1 LDEIEKAHPDISQI
15 LLQIMDEGTVTGSNG
30 KVADCKN
37 IVLILTTNLGAEQ
50 AEKGSIGFA
59 QYMDEAYSDT
69 AFKKFFTPEFRNRL
83 DAVVTFGKLA
93 KPIMIKIVG
102 KFLMELKDKLTDKK
116 IEVNITDEAIDYLVE
131 KGFDPKMGARPMQR
145 TIDQEIKKP
154 LAKELLFGKLKNG
167 GKLTINTVDNKIV
180 LEIAD
185 TVEILNT

>member
-1 LDEIEKAHPDISQI
+1 
-15 LLQIMDEGTVTGSNG
+15 MDEGTVTGSNG

-154 LAKELLFGKLKNG
+154 LSKELLFGKLKNG

>member
-1 LDEIEKAHPDISQI
+1 
-15 LLQIMDEGTVTGSNG
+15 
-30 KVADCKN
+30 
-37 IVLILTTNLGAEQ
+37 
-50 AEKGSIGFA
+50 
-59 QYMDEAYSDT
+59 
-69 AFKKFFTPEFRNRL
+69 
-83 DAVVTFGKLA
+83 
-93 KPIMIKIVG
+93 
-102 KFLMELKDKLTDKK
+102 
-116 IEVNITDEAIDYLVE
+116 VE